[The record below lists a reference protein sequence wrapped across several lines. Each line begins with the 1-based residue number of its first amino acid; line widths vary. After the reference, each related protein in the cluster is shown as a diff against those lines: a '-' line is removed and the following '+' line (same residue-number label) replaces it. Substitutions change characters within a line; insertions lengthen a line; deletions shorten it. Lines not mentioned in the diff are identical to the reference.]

1 MNKFHVDPTTQFDL
15 HQPLD
20 ETIFAIFDVETT
32 GLNPAYGHRIC
43 EVGCLRVCNGE
54 ELDRFESLVDPRRP
68 ISPGAFRV
76 NRITVE
82 MPRGAPAFE
91 QIAGP
96 LLEVIEGTVLVAH
109 NAPFDLG
116 FLAAELGSARLPV
129 PENPVVD
136 TLALARRAYRLPRNS
151 LSAVVAAL
159 GVTVSP
165 THRALSDVQA
175 TWGVLERIIEDLERR
190 QGITT
195 LGQLIEFQG
204 GPVPYPHARAL
215 SLPPTITEALEN
227 GGRVRMRYIDARGQ
241 ETDRLVRPIR
251 VNARGGA
258 LYLIAHC
265 FHRGERR
272 TFRLDRVVEMALE
285 EE

>member
-1 MNKFHVDPTTQFDL
+1 M
-15 HQPLD
+15 
-20 ETIFAIFDVETT
+20 
-32 GLNPAYGHRIC
+32 
-43 EVGCLRVCNGE
+43 GCLRVRNGV

-76 NRITVE
+76 NRITAE
-82 MPRGAPAFE
+82 MLRGAPTFE
-91 QIAGP
+91 QVAGP
-96 LLEVIEGTVLVAH
+96 LLQVIEGAVLVAH

-116 FLAAELGSARLPV
+116 FLAAELGRARLPV
-129 PENPVVD
+129 PGNPVVD
-136 TLALARRAYRLPRNS
+136 TLALARRTYNLARNS

-204 GPVPYPHARAL
+204 GPVPYPQARAL
-215 SLPPTITEALEN
+215 SLPPTITDALAN
-227 GGRVRMRYIDARGQ
+227 GGRVQMRYIDARGR

-251 VNARGGA
+251 VNGRGGV

-265 FHRGERR
+265 YRRDELR

-285 EE
+285 E